1 MNGSGGE
8 PLLYP
13 VDDYVVKGYHFGE
26 RVRSRIILWARHLG
40 DDVVLS
46 PETPVKA
53 IGAGRVVW
61 SEIRPGNSERRNW
74 GGLVVIEHTHKK
86 SQVLF
91 YSLYGHMKD
100 LEVKAGDQVLAGRP
114 LGKVAPGPSPENGWW
129 KTPHLHFGIYV
140 GPWTDA
146 VLPGYKR
153 FFDDRTK
160 FTWWRDPQK
169 FIEEYNRG

>member
-1 MNGSGGE
+1 MSS
-8 PLLYP
+8 PSIQLQLP
-13 VDDYVVKGYHFGE
+13 VPAYEVKGYHFGE

-40 DDVVLS
+40 DDVVL
-46 PETPVKA
+46 PVGAHVKA
-53 IGAGRVVW
+53 IGHGRVVW
-61 SEIRPGNSERRNW
+61 SEIRPGSRERRNW
-74 GGLVVIEHTHKK
+74 GGLVVVEHTHKT
-86 SQVLF
+86 SQAPF

-100 LEVKAGDQVLAGRP
+100 LEVKVGDQVETGRL
-114 LGKVAPGPSPENGWW
+114 LGNVAPGPSPENGWW

-160 FTWWRDPQK
+160 FAWWRDPQQ